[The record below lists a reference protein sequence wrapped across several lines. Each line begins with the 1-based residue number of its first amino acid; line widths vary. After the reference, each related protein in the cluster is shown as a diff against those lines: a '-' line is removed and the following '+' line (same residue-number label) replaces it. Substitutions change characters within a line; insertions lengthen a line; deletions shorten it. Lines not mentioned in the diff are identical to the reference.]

1 MRTWLTASCT
11 KHQKSSKQ
19 HGKVKWKSFL
29 NIFAVLA
36 VVRHQKI
43 KLTYR
48 VLLGFSSN
56 VMYSVPWTSFR
67 VFVQGKIFDKH
78 FMVLL
83 ATSKAKLK
91 GEQIPQG
98 TKEWFLPLF
107 QRAVVFRPQKFLG
120 TWPPFFLKTK
130 MRTYVVVMVTALF
143 YHRFFSVIPLLRRNT
158 TIINQSN
165 LRNFLA

>member
-56 VMYSVPWTSFR
+56 VMYSVPWTSSFKVKSSKNISWCSWQPRRPKWRVSRYHRVQRNDFFR
-67 VFVQGKIFDKH
+67 SFSELLYFVPRNFWEPGRH
-78 FMVLL
+78 
-83 ATSKAKLK
+83 
-91 GEQIPQG
+91 
-98 TKEWFLPLF
+98 
-107 QRAVVFRPQKFLG
+107 
-120 TWPPFFLKTK
+120 FFLKTK

>member
-29 NIFAVLA
+29 NIFVVLA

-56 VMYSVPWTSFR
+56 VMYSVPWTSSFKVKSSTNISWCSWQPRRPKWRVSRYHRVQRNDFFR
-67 VFVQGKIFDKH
+67 SFGELLYFV
-78 FMVLL
+78 
-83 ATSKAKLK
+83 
-91 GEQIPQG
+91 P
-98 TKEWFLPLF
+98 
-107 QRAVVFRPQKFLG
+107 RNFREPG
-120 TWPPFFLKTK
+120 RHFFLNKDAHLCCSHGYSFVLPSFFFFCYTSITQK
-130 MRTYVVVMVTALF
+130 
-143 YHRFFSVIPLLRRNT
+143 YHHY
-158 TIINQSN
+158 
-165 LRNFLA
+165 